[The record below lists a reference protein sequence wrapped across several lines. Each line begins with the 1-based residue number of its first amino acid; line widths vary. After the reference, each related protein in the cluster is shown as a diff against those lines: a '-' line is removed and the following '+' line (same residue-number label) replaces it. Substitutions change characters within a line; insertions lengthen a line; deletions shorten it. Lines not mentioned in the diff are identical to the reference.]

1 MPPTPARPMPKYNRD
16 LIILILKRR
25 TRPCR
30 RPRPGLG
37 QNTRERFNNSTTKE
51 EDPPMPPTPARPR
64 PKYNK
69 DLIIIILKKKTR
81 PCRRPRPGLGQN
93 TIEI

>member
-1 MPPTPARPMPKYNRD
+1 MPPTLARPRPLYNRDLIMLINVNTKEEDPHMPPTPARPMPKYIRA

-25 TRPCR
+25 T
-30 RPRPGLG
+30 
-37 QNTRERFNNSTTKE
+37 S
-51 EDPPMPPTPARPR
+51 
-64 PKYNK
+64 
-69 DLIIIILKKKTR
+69 